1 MEFINGM
8 LIHGAEAV
16 LGLWEAV
23 VEHGGELLSVLDR
36 LLNPILSPVLGF
48 LNPVCTAVADV
59 VYTVLH
65 PVPIGAGLTLLSA
78 ALGVIMLFVFRH
90 LSNQAKIG
98 RAKDDIKANL
108 LALKL
113 FKDDLRVM
121 FGAQFR
127 IAWAIVRLQRYLL
140 TPVLWSTF
148 PMLLVL
154 AQMGIRYQWRP
165 LLPGEASLIRVV
177 LNEPK
182 AQAKSVTLDADPGV
196 VVEVG
201 PVPGH
206 RDWVWRI
213 RGGQPGRHTLRFHL
227 DGKDIEKELVVGEP
241 GQRVS
246 AVRTSAHWTEQLFH
260 PAERRLPADTGLQR
274 IEIEYPSV
282 HSWFQGA
289 DYWVVTFFVISMAAA
304 LILAPVFRVRF

>member
-1 MEFINGM
+1 MEFINW
-8 LIHGAEAV
+8 LLVRGAEVV
-16 LGLWEAV
+16 LDLWDTV
-23 VEHGGELLSVLDR
+23 VEHGGELLSFFDR
-36 LLNPILSPVLGF
+36 ILNPILSPVLGF
-48 LNPVCTAVADV
+48 LNPVCTAIADV
-59 VYTVLH
+59 VYTVLS
-65 PVPIGAGLTLLSA
+65 PAPTWTGLSLLSA
-78 ALGVIMLFVFRH
+78 ALGVVLLLVFRH
-90 LSNQAKIG
+90 LSNQTKIG

-121 FGAQFR
+121 FGAQLR
-127 IAWAIVRLQRYLL
+127 IAWAIARLQRYVL

-165 LLPGEASLIRVV
+165 LLPGETSLIRVV
-177 LNEPK
+177 LDDPK
-182 AQAKSVTLDADPGV
+182 AHAKSVTLDAHPGL

-201 PVPGH
+201 PVPSD

-227 DGKDIEKELVVGEP
+227 NGADLEKELVVGER

-246 AVRTSAHWTEQLFH
+246 AVRPSAHWTAQLFH
-260 PAERRLPADTGLQR
+260 PVERRLPAESGVRR
-274 IEIEYPSV
+274 IEIEYPDV
-282 HSWFQGA
+282 ASWFDGA
-289 DYWVVTFFVISMAAA
+289 DYWVLTFFVISMIAA